1 VNRFN
6 RVRHQIRLRL
16 RAQNTV
22 PVFIGLILLW
32 AAGLPGLADVSS
44 IESAR
49 QFTVANP
56 ADDGPTIARIRRR
69 GYLIVG
75 IQTQVRPLSF
85 GAEPQGLEIELA
97 QQLALGLLGQASA
110 VRFVPL
116 LHRDRLPALQDGR
129 VDLVIAGLTRTHAR
143 QRLIR
148 MTAPYYFDGL
158 GVIVPKSVTGL
169 RGSGPIAVLQG
180 SEAIA
185 VVKSRW
191 PQATLVA
198 VESYAAAYQALESG
212 QAQAFVG
219 DRSVLIGWQQE
230 FPQYR
235 CLDDRLSSAPLA
247 IGLAKGQDDLALA
260 LDRQLV
266 QLGPWLK
273 TAAQRWGLP

>member
-1 VNRFN
+1 
-6 RVRHQIRLRL
+6 
-16 RAQNTV
+16 V
-22 PVFIGLILLW
+22 PILVGLVLLG
-32 AAGLPGLADVSS
+32 AGLPGLADLGRR
-44 IESAR
+44 ESFRYLA
-49 QFTVANP
+49 VADSP
-56 ADDGPTIARIRRR
+56 EAGPTIARIRRR

-97 QQLALGLLGQASA
+97 QQLALGLLGQVSA

-129 VDLVIAGLTRTHAR
+129 VDVVIAGLTRTNAR

-158 GVIVPKSVTGL
+158 GVIVPTSAGTPQGATL
-169 RGSGPIAVLQG
+169 NRGPIAVLEG
-180 SEAIA
+180 SESIA

-191 PQATLVA
+191 PRARLVA
-198 VESYAAAYQALESG
+198 VGSYEAAYQALETG
-212 QAQAFVG
+212 QALAFVG

>member
-1 VNRFN
+1 VNRLN
-6 RVRHQIRLRL
+6 RVRLPF

-22 PVFIGLILLW
+22 PIFVGLGLLW
-32 AAGLPGLADVSS
+32 AACLPGLAELGR
-44 IESAR
+44 IESSYLA
-49 QFTVANP
+49 VADSP
-56 ADDGPTIARIRRR
+56 EEGPTIARIRRR

-85 GAEPQGLEIELA
+85 GAEPPQGLEIELA
-97 QQLALGLLGQASA
+97 QQLALGLLGQESA

-169 RGSGPIAVLQG
+169 RGSGPIAVLEG

-191 PQATLVA
+191 PRATLVA
-198 VESYAAAYQALESG
+198 VGSYAAAYQALESG

-247 IGLAKGQDDLALA
+247 IGLAKGQDDLAVA

-266 QLGPWLK
+266 HLGPWLK
-273 TAAQRWGLP
+273 AAVQRWGLP

>member
-1 VNRFN
+1 
-6 RVRHQIRLRL
+6 
-16 RAQNTV
+16 V
-22 PVFIGLILLW
+22 PIFVGLSLL
-32 AAGLPGLADVSS
+32 ATGLPGLAELGR
-44 IESAR
+44 IESSR
-49 QFTVANP
+49 DVAV
-56 ADDGPTIARIRRR
+56 ADASDASDEGPTIARIRRR

-75 IQTQVRPLSF
+75 IQIQVRPLSF
-85 GAEPQGLEIELA
+85 GADSPQGLEIELA
-97 QQLALGLLGQASA
+97 QQLAAGLLGQASA

-116 LHRDRLPALQDGR
+116 RHRDRLLALQDGR
-129 VDLVIAGLTRTHAR
+129 VDLVIAGLTRTNAR

-158 GVIVPKSVTGL
+158 GVIVRNPAGTSNRNAL
-169 RGSGPIAVLQG
+169 SQGPIAVLEG
-180 SEAIA
+180 SESIA

-191 PQATLVA
+191 PLARLVA
-198 VESYAAAYQALESG
+198 VSSYAAAYQAMESV
-212 QAQAFVG
+212 QAEAFVG

-260 LDRQLV
+260 VDRQLV

-273 TAAQRWGLP
+273 AAVQRWGLP